1 MIVTKWFKFLGMRV
15 DDKLSWEGQ
24 CAHVYQ
30 KAAAGTFMLARL
42 KRTVPHRI
50 RLMIYNSLV
59 RPYFEYCIEVWGC
72 SKASDLKVFFKLQ
85 KMCVRHISGA
95 GYRSHTDP
103 FLPATRFWKSTPWL
117 ICSAF
122 QNFPIETY
130 FLSSHSM
137 ALFLELTTQHPTVR
151 IPKLWSLE
159 DLEMRNIKKLDAFKS
174 ALYSN
179 LVDAYPTEVSCD
191 NPYCRDCN

>member
-1 MIVTKWFKFLGMRV
+1 M
-15 DDKLSWEGQ
+15 
-24 CAHVYQ
+24 YQ

-103 FLPATRFWKSTPWL
+103 LFASNKILKIEDLVKYKLLTLAHQAFYASHPLPPLSNLFCISEPPNRNL
-117 ICSAF
+117 L
-122 QNFPIETY
+122 
-130 FLSSHSM
+130 LSSHSM
-137 ALFLELTTQHPTVR
+137 ALFLELTTQQLGFPSFGVWKTW
-151 IPKLWSLE
+151 K
-159 DLEMRNIKKLDAFKS
+159 
-174 ALYSN
+174 
-179 LVDAYPTEVSCD
+179 
-191 NPYCRDCN
+191 